1 MSQGF
6 AVHNARVL
14 ASFATILVVWGL
26 NYPFIQA
33 GLSYSPPVWLAS
45 LRALTGLLTSLA
57 ILLVLRTQ
65 GQIDLRQ
72 KIAAFLIG
80 IPGIGFFFV
89 GFWTI
94 GETVLPAGEASVL
107 IYTFPIWTLI
117 LSLPVLGDR
126 PTPLKVGAALLGFAG
141 VALVARVG
149 TTSPTGDLVAI
160 TLLIVAGFAFALDN
174 VLFKRLF
181 KGDQLLRANVWQLA
195 GGSAFLIAW
204 ASLAEPVSAIHWTLA
219 LAGAIF
225 WIGVLGTATVFVLWF
240 TLLSRYNAASLTA
253 YTFLVVVVAL
263 VGSFFILGQTIDE
276 MQLVGVLALIVSIY
290 LTSSVEKHS
299 TRPCAQ
305 ES

>member
-1 MSQGF
+1 M
-6 AVHNARVL
+6 HNARVL

-80 IPGIGFFFV
+80 IPGIGFFF

-160 TLLIVAGFAFALDN
+160 TLLIVACFAFVLDN

-181 KGDQLLRANVWQLA
+181 KDDQLLRANVWQLA

-225 WIGVLGTATVFVLWF
+225 WIGVLGTAIVFVLWF

-263 VGSFFILGQTIDE
+263 VGSFFILGQTIDGV
-276 MQLVGVLALIVSIY
+276 QLAGVLALIVSIY
-290 LTSSVEKHS
+290 LTSRVEKHS
-299 TRPCAQ
+299 TRLSAR
-305 ES
+305 ET

>member
-1 MSQGF
+1 
-6 AVHNARVL
+6 L
-14 ASFATILVVWGL
+14 I
-26 NYPFIQA
+26 
-33 GLSYSPPVWLAS
+33 
-45 LRALTGLLTSLA
+45 TSLA
-57 ILLVLRTQ
+57 IVFVLRTQ

-72 KIAAFLIG
+72 KIEAFLIG
-80 IPGIGFFFV
+80 IPGTGFFF

-117 LSLPVLGDR
+117 LSLPILGDR

-149 TTSPTGDLVAI
+149 TTSLTGDLVAI
-160 TLLIVAGFAFALDN
+160 SLLIVAGFAFALDN

-195 GGSAFLIAW
+195 GGSAFLTAW
-204 ASLAEPVSAIHWTLA
+204 ASLSEPVTAIHWTPA

-225 WIGVLGTATVFVLWF
+225 WIGVLGTAIVFVLWF
-240 TLLSRYNAASLTA
+240 TLLSHYNAASLTA

-263 VGSFFILGQTIDE
+263 VGSFFILGQTINE
-276 MQLVGVLALIVSIY
+276 VQLAGVLALIVSIY
-290 LTSSVEKHS
+290 LISKVEKHS
-299 TRPCAQ
+299 TRLYAL

>member
-1 MSQGF
+1 MWVPKGL
-6 AVHNARVL
+6 ALLMGLVL
-14 ASFATILVVWGL
+14 ASCATMLVVWGL
-26 NYPFIQA
+26 NRPFFQA
-33 GLSYSPPVWLAS
+33 GLSYPPPVWLAS
-45 LRALTGLLTSLA
+45 LRAMTGLLTVLA

-72 KIAAFLIG
+72 KIAAFLIV
-80 IPGIGFFFV
+80 IPGIGFFF

-126 PTPLKVGAALLGFAG
+126 RTPLKVGAALLGFAG
-141 VALVARVG
+141 VALVAQVG

-225 WIGVLGTATVFVLWF
+225 WIGVLGTAIVFVLWF
-240 TLLSRYNAASLTA
+240 TLLSRYNAASLTPL
-253 YTFLVVVVAL
+253 TFLVVVVVL
-263 VGSFFILGQTIDE
+263 VGSFLFLGQTIAE
-276 MQLVGVLALIVSIY
+276 M
-290 LTSSVEKHS
+290 
-299 TRPCAQ
+299 
-305 ES
+305 